1 MTINNAMNCIFRTL
15 GVFSAIAVL
24 AGCGSGYQKV
34 NTFVEADD
42 PVALTQEQEDEW
54 NGVGEGLNAAWAN
67 PDFRYSR
74 SVVPVPVEEE
84 TCRITAWKGERA
96 SAQIILW
103 SGAAKD
109 GVECKV
115 SDFKGAS
122 VLPASIAQTR
132 FVRYALADQLTPRF
146 MKSSHYR
153 ENETPAQITGDMLD
167 TLTRFDMPARTARPV
182 WVSIEVPRDAAAG
195 TYKASVTVTYNGRG
209 KQVLP
214 LELEVVDHVLPTPDK
229 WEYHLDLWQHPT
241 SVARVHG
248 VEVWSDEHFEVMRPV
263 MKRLADA
270 GQKVITATLNKDPWN
285 HQCYD
290 AYEAMI
296 RWTKHKDGSWSY
308 DYSVFDRWVQFML
321 DLGIDREI
329 NCYSMVPWKCELE
342 YYDESKGGIVTVEAE
357 PGTPVFPKIWTP
369 FLMDFKKHLEE
380 KGWLGFTN
388 IAMDERSPE
397 AMQAAADV
405 LMACAPEMGFALADN
420 HASYKKFTM
429 MRDVCVA
436 LEQSVVSQED
446 IDMRRGKDFYTTF
459 YICCCPSYPNTFST
473 SQPYESELLGWYNV
487 AHDYDGMLRWAYNS
501 WAADP
506 QYDSRYGHW
515 MSGDTYFVYPFNRSS
530 VRFERLIDGIEV
542 AEMVRQLR
550 KEGVDITPLEKVLE
564 KIRATEPTDYTQPWQ
579 QLISEARAALDEV
592 SRK

>member
-1 MTINNAMNCIFRTL
+1 MNRIFRTL
-15 GVFSAIAVL
+15 GIFSAAAAL
-24 AGCGSGYQKV
+24 AGCAAEYQKV
-34 NTFVEADD
+34 VTFAEADD
-42 PVALTQEQEDEW
+42 PVALTQEQIAEW
-54 NGVGEGLNAAWAN
+54 DAAGEVLNASWAST
-67 PDFRYSR
+67 DLRYAR
-74 SVVPVPVEEE
+74 STVPAPLGEQV
-84 TCRITAWKGERA
+84 CRITAWKGERA
-96 SAQIILW
+96 SAQIVIW
-103 SGAAKD
+103 SGTAKD
-109 GVECKV
+109 GVECEI

-122 VLPASIAQTR
+122 TLPSSIAQTR
-132 FVRYALADQLTPRF
+132 FVRYTLADQLTPKF
-146 MKSSHYR
+146 MKSSHYIK
-153 ENETPAQITGDMLD
+153 EETPIQIVGDMLD
-167 TLTRFDMPARTARPV
+167 TLSRFDMPARTARPV
-182 WVSIEVPRDAAAG
+182 WVSLEVPREAAAG
-195 TYKASVTVTYNGRG
+195 TYKATVTVTYDGRG

-214 LELEVVDHVLPTPDK
+214 LELEVVDHVLPSPDK
-229 WEYHLDLWQHPT
+229 WDYHLDLWQHPT
-241 SVARVHG
+241 SVARTQG
-248 VEVWSDEHFEVMRPV
+248 LEVWSDEHFEAMKPV

-270 GQKVITATLNKDPWN
+270 GQKVVTATLNKDPWN

-308 DYSVFDRWVQFML
+308 DYTVFDRWVQFML
-321 DLGIDREI
+321 DLGINREI
-329 NCYSMVPWKCELE
+329 NCYSMVPWNCELE
-342 YYDESKGGIVTVEAE
+342 YHDEAKGQIVTVKAE
-357 PGTPVFPKIWTP
+357 PGTPIFPKIWTP
-369 FLMDFKKHLEE
+369 FLNDFKKHLAE
-380 KGWLGFTN
+380 KGWLEITN

-436 LEQSVVSQED
+436 MDQSIVSQED
-446 IDMRRGKDFYTTF
+446 IDKRRDKDFYTTF

-473 SQPYESELLGWYNV
+473 SQPYEAEVLGWYNV

-515 MSGDTYFVYPFNRSS
+515 MSGDTYFVYPYNRSS
-530 VRFERLIDGIEV
+530 VRFERLVDGIEV

-550 KEGVDITPLEKVLE
+550 REGVDMAPVEAVLA
-564 KIRATEPTDYTQPWQ
+564 KIRAMESTDYTQPWRE
-579 QLISEARAALDEV
+579 IIAEARAALDEV